1 MAEMKKLAVLC
12 LCLALAPGCKKKF
25 ESYGVSIE
33 LESRSLPNG
42 LRVIMIED
50 HTMPVISY
58 QTWFRVGSVDEK
70 PGHTGISHLVEH
82 MMFKGT
88 PKYPAKQLFQV
99 LEARGANINAFTTR
113 DYTAFHE
120 EFTPD
125 LLPKVIELEADRM
138 ANLAIEE
145 DALKTEQM
153 IVFEEHRLHTENS
166 PVGKIQEALWALAFR
181 THPYRWPVIGIPGE
195 ASRIPREKVQ
205 EWLKKYYIPANAVI
219 VACGDLKPDKTMEL
233 IEKYYGP
240 VPGGS
245 RSKRE
250 IAPEAAQNEERRLIM
265 RAKVASERLSEA
277 YHITSADNDESY
289 AIDVLANIMF
299 EGTSSRAY
307 RRLVDE
313 KNIAISV
320 SGSSF
325 TPAHPGLFM
334 ITATMNSSIPAAA
347 AETELDLIIKELQEK
362 PVSHEE
368 IAAAVKQLTLQIV
381 DGIRTPHGLAQL
393 IGTVTAIFDDPERFS
408 EDIIKYTKVTP
419 GDVQQAAQKY
429 LIPNNRVVVTLVP
442 EAKIK

>member
-1 MAEMKKLAVLC
+1 MKKLAVLC

-307 RRLVDE
+307 KRLVDE

-320 SGSSF
+320 SGSSY

-419 GDVQQAAQKY
+419 GDVRQAAQKY

>member
-1 MAEMKKLAVLC
+1 MKKLAVLC